1 MIFQRA
7 HSLHTASFSHYF
19 FGGRLRFDAS
29 FHTDFEVLYVLS
41 GSLRLMVDQR
51 TFTVE
56 PGDFELVLPNQVHA
70 TLDST
75 EDTVVWF
82 ADFSPDLIPS
92 FATDLQGHMGERP
105 YFSGRG
111 TPAEAML
118 KPILL
123 EEPTDFGN
131 EIIPGP
137 RMGSKYE
144 VQALL
149 YAICAEYVK
158 QVRIVPETHPDND
171 LSARVAQYI
180 SENFRENLSL
190 SSVASALNYDVFYL
204 SRCFNQAL
212 GMSFKQ
218 YLNACR
224 INMAKQ
230 LVHDTDRRITD
241 IAAEC
246 GFQSIRTFNHV
257 FQSQTGLTPTA
268 YRTQTAHQN
277 FAAVDPSISLAGF
290 R

>member
-1 MIFQRA
+1 MIFQKA
-7 HSLHTASFSHYF
+7 HSLHSASFSHYF
-19 FGGRLRFDAS
+19 FGGRQRFGAS

-41 GSLRLMVDQR
+41 GSLRLMVEQR

-70 TLDST
+70 TLESS
-75 EDTVVWF
+75 EDAVVWF
-82 ADFSPDLIPS
+82 ADFSPDLVQS
-92 FATDLQGHMGERP
+92 FAADMQGRVGEQP

-118 KPILL
+118 KPRLR
-123 EEPTDFGN
+123 EVPSHFGG
-131 EIIPGP
+131 EIIPGA

-149 YAICAEYVK
+149 YAICAEYVR
-158 QVRIVPETHPDND
+158 QVRIVPESRPEND
-171 LSARVAQYI
+171 LSARTAQYI

-190 SSVASALNYDVFYL
+190 TDVAAALNYDVFYL
-204 SRCFNQAL
+204 SRCFNQTF

-224 INMAKQ
+224 INLAKQ
-230 LVHDTDRRITD
+230 LIHETDRRITE
-241 IAAEC
+241 IATEC
-246 GFQSIRTFNHV
+246 GYQSIRTFNHV
-257 FQSQTGLTPTA
+257 FQTQTGLTPSA
-268 YRTQTAHQN
+268 YRTQTAHQT
-277 FAAVDPSISLAGF
+277 FAAVDPAISLAGF